1 MSRPDCAPASQAACL
16 VARPLPKAQVA
27 GKAALCSVGG
37 SPATLP
43 LHWRQALSSFIVD
56 PPTTPDTASVAWL
69 QVVEVQRIE
78 TAASLASLESRLCA
92 TTGDAVQAPTPAA
105 AQPVAQEAASDL
117 AAALARAE
125 DEVSSLRQGNAALQA
140 ALEHASKLMTTV
152 RQEASDAR
160 KAREEESLVIA
171 EELQSAHR
179 ATAEAVAEAA
189 SLRAEIMRLEAALE
203 AAAQQGG
210 GVVPAMEDP
219 PVEAVPVPVAVRAAP
234 PVGAVASDL
243 NAALV
248 AARARAQA
256 AEENLHAARDAAT
269 AMVANAPQWNWYS
282 GAAAL

>member
-1 MSRPDCAPASQAACL
+1 MR
-16 VARPLPKAQVA
+16 VWI
-27 GKAALCSVGG
+27 
-37 SPATLP
+37 LP
-43 LHWRQALSSFIVD
+43 LLRRPAFLVH
-56 PPTTPDTASVAWL
+56 PPTSGDADSVRV
-69 QVVEVQRIE
+69 QVVEAQRTE

-92 TTGDAVQAPTPAA
+92 TGGGDTALPAA
-105 AQPVAQEAASDL
+105 AQPVTPGAASDL

-125 DEVSSLRQGNAALQA
+125 DEVNSLRQGNAALQA

-160 KAREEESLVIA
+160 KAREEESQVIA

-189 SLRAEIMRLEAALE
+189 SLRAEVMRLEAALD
-203 AAAQQGG
+203 AVQQQGG
-210 GVVPAMEDP
+210 GEVTAMEDP
-219 PVEAVPVPVAVRAAP
+219 PVEAVPAPVADRAPA
-234 PVGAVASDL
+234 VGAVASDL

-269 AMVANAPQWNWYS
+269 AMVASAPQWNRYS